1 MRIGGIK
8 GRFEARERGL
18 FALLDPEKLR
28 KENQREKKEK
38 EKKREQ
44 NLSQR
49 NIIS

>member
-8 GRFEARERGL
+8 GRFEGRERGL

-28 KENQREKKEK
+28 KENQREKKERRRGDIK
-38 EKKREQ
+38 

-49 NIIS
+49 